1 MVIIYMGVNNINSKK
16 ELIDDFRILANKK
29 IEEIDNIPD
38 YKEKSKIIN
47 KYIESI
53 RNSKIDHLNKLSM
66 ISSDYLS
73 NILLI
78 YYCSYVVM
86 LESRNKVWP
95 YEYMAFARRIG
106 DLWEPF
112 CKLPFIYPVKNEV
125 IVYDPMQFTMFQQE
139 IYDDM
144 VNTIDNLP
152 ITKPQKDELIEKYNN
167 VWSLVD
173 SGNINLGLDLHV
185 KIGDEYYDIDYKSGF
200 SSNEKGNTNRLL
212 LVGSIF
218 HSLKDNHHTL
228 LFVRQ
233 KEEENNHYL
242 TRLSNSNYWEVYCS
256 DNTYK
261 KIFEL
266 SGFDLKKWIN
276 ENISWEKDITKEFKD
291 HLISNNLLGYLSW

>member
-1 MVIIYMGVNNINSKK
+1 MNNKR
-16 ELIDDFRILANKK
+16 ELIEDFRTLANNK
-29 IEEIDNIPD
+29 IEEIKQIPD
-38 YKEKSKIIN
+38 YKEQSKIIN
-47 KYIESI
+47 RFIEI
-53 RNSKIDHLNKLSM
+53 VRNNKIENLNRVDM
-66 ISSDYLS
+66 EADIYLS
-73 NILLI
+73 NVLLI

-106 DLWEPF
+106 ELWEPF
-112 CKLPFIYPVKNEV
+112 CKLPFIYPVRNEV
-125 IVYDPMQFTMFQQE
+125 IVYDPMQFAMFQQE

-152 ITKPQKDELIEKYNN
+152 ITKEQKDELIEKYNN

-173 SGNINLGLDLHV
+173 SGNINLALDLHV
-185 KIGDEYYDIDYKSGF
+185 KIGDEFYDIDYKSGF

-218 HSLKDNHHTL
+218 HSLKENHHTL

-242 TRLSNSNYWEVYCS
+242 TRLSNSKYWEVYCS
-256 DNTYK
+256 DNTYN
-261 KIFEL
+261 KINEL
-266 SGFDLKKWIN
+266 SGFNLKKWIN
-276 ENISWEKDITKEFKD
+276 ENIEWEKDITEEFRT
-291 HLISNNLLGYLSW
+291 HLINNNLLGYLSW